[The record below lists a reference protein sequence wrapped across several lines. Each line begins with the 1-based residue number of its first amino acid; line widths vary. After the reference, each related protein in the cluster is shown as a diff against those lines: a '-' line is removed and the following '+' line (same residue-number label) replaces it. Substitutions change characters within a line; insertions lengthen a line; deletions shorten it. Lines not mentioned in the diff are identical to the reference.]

1 MTVGQN
7 PVDLEYIVGI
17 SNLFPHLKI
26 STNIVDRRNVKAV
39 MMNLLQFAILFAL
52 ICKPRNLTVTIVSV
66 LPRFPELLIRGID
79 L

>member
-39 MMNLLQFAILFAL
+39 MMNLLQFAILLAL

>member
-7 PVDLEYIVGI
+7 PVDLEYIMGI

-39 MMNLLQFAILFAL
+39 MMNLLPFAILLAL

>member
-26 STNIVDRRNVKAV
+26 STNIVDRRNVKAA